1 MAIQGNAKTDLEK
14 LVAEHWSHAVCPQ
27 TQERWNRRLRMKV
40 MLWRGSLRCS
50 MLLKRTVDVIGSAG
64 ALVVFFP
71 VLAVVA
77 VLIKFED
84 GGPIF
89 FRQNRVG
96 KDGKIFKMFKIRS
109 MHLNAEARKVQL
121 SRHNQHVRSTTF
133 KMKNDPR
140 ITRLGRWIRQ
150 YSVDEV
156 PQFWNVLKGDMT
168 LVGPRPAV
176 HGEVIE
182 YRARELRRLVVKPGI
197 TGLWQI
203 GGRGDIDFEGQVRLD
218 LEYIRS
224 EGFWANLRILLLTV
238 PAVLLGRGAY

>member
-1 MAIQGNAKTDLEK
+1 MAIQGNAKTDLDK
-14 LVAEHWSHAVCPQ
+14 LAPEHWSHAVCPQ
-27 TQERWNRRLRMKV
+27 TQERWNRRLRMQF

-109 MHLNAEARKVQL
+109 MHLNAEAHKLQL
-121 SRHNQHVRSTTF
+121 SRHN
-133 KMKNDPR
+133 
-140 ITRLGRWIRQ
+140 
-150 YSVDEV
+150 
-156 PQFWNVLKGDMT
+156 
-168 LVGPRPAV
+168 
-176 HGEVIE
+176 
-182 YRARELRRLVVKPGI
+182 
-197 TGLWQI
+197 
-203 GGRGDIDFEGQVRLD
+203 
-218 LEYIRS
+218 
-224 EGFWANLRILLLTV
+224 
-238 PAVLLGRGAY
+238 